1 MDQAKYVLVGPAH
14 PSVLAADLP
23 GGGDVRFAIGLES
36 DDVTLV
42 LKLGVSTRQDGR
54 TIQIVKLP
62 T

>member
-23 GGGDVRFAIGLES
+23 CGGDVRFAIGLES

-42 LKLGVSTRQDGR
+42 LKLGLSTRQDGR
-54 TIQIVKLP
+54 TVQIVHLP
-62 T
+62 S

>member
-23 GGGDVRFAIGLES
+23 GSGDVRFAIGLES

-42 LKLGVSTRQDGR
+42 LKLGVSTIQDGH
-54 TIQIVKLP
+54 TIQIVQLP
-62 T
+62 A

>member
-14 PSVLAADLP
+14 PSVIAADLL

-54 TIQIVKLP
+54 TIQIVQLP
-62 T
+62 A